1 MHQTDEM
8 KLLGFIP
15 CYNDTKAARKIINQ
29 VKGYRELDEILL
41 IDDSDDLE
49 CKEIAQNLATDPII
63 KLIQR
68 KRSGKWSA
76 WRIALEKAVDYD
88 GMIQMDSD
96 IEIDSL
102 TPIIDGL
109 QNFDVITAYQE
120 IVKSDADSLLSRQL
134 AFIYRRAHLNLREN
148 GKFNMGGRL
157 IALSKHTIR
166 LLLDNDFFK
175 EPVPA
180 DDHVIALAG
189 YVLGLKVTSI
199 DCGMKMKLPD
209 TLGEWI
215 RYRSRHR
222 GAITWAENYVASKIN
237 YIEKVREISKRDYQK
252 TLIGF
257 LKAVMHPFHPLNSIA
272 LVFLVFTNLL
282 PLEHRVK
289 WTKLKST
296 LMK

>member
-1 MHQTDEM
+1 MD
-8 KLLGFIP
+8 P
-15 CYNDTKAARKIINQ
+15 KI
-29 VKGYRELDEILL
+29 
-41 IDDSDDLE
+41 S
-49 CKEIAQNLATDPII
+49 
-63 KLIQR
+63 LIQR

-76 WRIALEKAVDYD
+76 WRIAIEKAINYD
-88 GMIQMDSD
+88 GIIQMDAD

-102 TPIIDGL
+102 TPIIEGL
-109 QNFDVITAYQE
+109 QSFDVITAYQE
-120 IVKSDADSLLSRQL
+120 ILKSEANSPLSRQL
-134 AFIYRRAHLNLREN
+134 VLIYRRAHINLHEN
-148 GKFNMGGRL
+148 GKYNMGGRL
-157 IALSKHTIR
+157 IALSKKTVQFIV
-166 LLLDNDFFK
+166 DNDFFM

-189 YVLGLKVTSI
+189 HVVGLKVTSVN
-199 DCGMKMKLPD
+199 CGMKMKLPD

-237 YIEKVREISKRDYQK
+237 HLDKVREISKRDYEE

-257 LKAVMHPFHPLNSIA
+257 LKALIHPFHPLNPLA
-272 LVFLVFTNLL
+272 LVFLVLTNLL

-289 WTKLKST
+289 WTRLKST

>member
-1 MHQTDEM
+1 M

-15 CYNDTKAARKIINQ
+15 CYNDTVAARKIISQ
-29 VKGYRELDEILL
+29 VKGYRELEEILI
-41 IDDSDDLE
+41 IDDSDE
-49 CKEIAQNLATDPII
+49 QQSKETAQWLANDPKIS
-63 KLIQR
+63 LIQR

-76 WRIALEKAVDYD
+76 WRIALEKAVEYD
-88 GMIQMDSD
+88 GMIQMDAD
-96 IEIDSL
+96 IEVDSL
-102 TPIIDGL
+102 MPIIDGL
-109 QNFDVITAYQE
+109 QNHDVITAYQK
-120 IVKSDADSLLSRQL
+120 ILKSDANSLLSRQL
-134 AFIYRRAHLNLREN
+134 ALIYRRAHINLREN

-157 IALSKHTIR
+157 IALSKQTIKI
-166 LLLDNDFFK
+166 LLDNNFFK

-180 DDHVIALAG
+180 DDHVIALTG
-189 YVLGLKVTSI
+189 HVLKLKVTSI

-237 YIEKVREISKRDYQK
+237 HIEKVRDISKRDYEE

-257 LKAVMHPFHPLNSIA
+257 LKAVIHPFHPLNPLA
-272 LVFLVFTNLL
+272 FVFLVFTNLL

-289 WTKLKST
+289 WTRLKST
-296 LMK
+296 LMR